1 MKDVL
6 SLVTFAIAALC
17 FAVFVATVKP
27 LSGVVAPSKPEH
39 CMMAS
44 SGALGCGSEW
54 RWSYFTGRRSSRS
67 ILSELP
73 SVASSGPTVERKLTT

>member
-1 MKDVL
+1 MKNVL

-27 LSGVVAPSKPEH
+27 LSGVVAPSKPEN
-39 CMMAS
+39 CIMAS
-44 SGALGCGSEW
+44 SDALGCGSEW

-67 ILSELP
+67 VSELP
-73 SVASSGPTVERKLTT
+73 SVASSGPTVEWKLAT